1 MTLQI
6 LSKALTMKQLNHYP
20 SDCTQDYQS
29 CWINVHA
36 HKHRQKHLYNLYN
49 LMIANEPGLWVLI
62 GTPFIFF

>member
-36 HKHRQKHLYNLYN
+36 HKHRQQHLYN

-62 GTPFIFF
+62 GTLFIFF